1 MLKGG
6 GCEART
12 LATLNAVP
20 EGLRC
25 AFGVLCSLHGD
36 RAAQRC
42 PHMPHCWARAY
53 WLHHQ
58 HQAQILVEPAPRAV
72 KSGGAF
78 DAQDRTFC
86 QASVIRSSVELP
98 SGARRQ
104 QYTHH
109 RAQSAC
115 ARLLPAGA
123 IRTASLKT
131 DKTRLFTVPRHD
143 PLSNVKKS
151 N

>member
-20 EGLRC
+20 ERC
-25 AFGVLCSLHGD
+25 AFGILCSLHGD

-86 QASVIRSSVELP
+86 QALALRSSVELP
-98 SGARRQ
+98 SGPRSRRW
-104 QYTHH
+104 T
-109 RAQSAC
+109 RRWAQSAC
-115 ARLLPAGA
+115 LPKPPAGA
-123 IRTASLKT
+123 FRT
-131 DKTRLFTVPRHD
+131 RFRGTV
-143 PLSNVKKS
+143 K
-151 N
+151 